1 MSDLFDTLVVQRKA
15 NLDVLDILSDTFVDA
30 VNLHTS
36 QLVTAATSN
45 NFNRGFTGIAP
56 SKAFAKSLKNADFQI
71 NRSTSNDT
79 RAKVEKKRQETT
91 QKPGILIHSQ
101 EEAHEHEHGGE
112 VESDGENTPPAV
124 LSSQIPSQRSN
135 YELSEPIESI
145 RCNSRYSLRTILKNK
160 INDDPNT
167 ANNGWY
173 GQLKK
178 RKTK

>member
-15 NLDVLDILSDTFVDA
+15 NLDILDILSDTFVDA

-79 RAKVEKKRQETT
+79 RAKIEKKRQETT

-101 EEAHEHEHGGE
+101 EEVHEHEHGGE
-112 VESDGENTPPAV
+112 VESDGEISHQPYY
-124 LSSQIPSQRSN
+124 R
-135 YELSEPIESI
+135 
-145 RCNSRYSLRTILKNK
+145 LKYRVREAITSYLNPLK
-160 INDDPNT
+160 ASDATVDIVQ
-167 ANNGWY
+167 
-173 GQLKK
+173 GQY
-178 RKTK
+178 